1 MRKFLCV
8 VVLIGIVT
16 TAHTAFAAE
25 RTVTFAVDKM
35 TCASCP
41 YIVKKSIAAVPG
53 VSSAEV
59 SYEAKKAIVTF
70 DDAKTSA
77 AAIGAASTK
86 AGFPARAV
94 Q

>member
-16 TAHTAFAAE
+16 AAHAAFAAE
-25 RTVTFAVDKM
+25 RTARFAVDKM

-41 YIVKKSIAAVPG
+41 YIVKKSMAAVPG
-53 VSSAEV
+53 VSRVEV
-59 SYEAKKAIVTF
+59 SFEAKRANVTF

-86 AGFPARAV
+86 AGFPARPAK
-94 Q
+94 